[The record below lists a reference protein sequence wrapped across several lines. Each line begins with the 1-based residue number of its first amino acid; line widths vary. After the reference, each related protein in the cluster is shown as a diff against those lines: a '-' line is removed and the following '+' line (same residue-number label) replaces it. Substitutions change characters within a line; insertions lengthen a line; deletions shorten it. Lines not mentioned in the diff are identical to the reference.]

1 LTIRAWAPAIIF
13 VHPMGARGVLDTR
26 REQLPEDDMTAAEH
40 AQLQGPDFSGGV
52 KLSAIADGAMLTGH
66 VDDLAVVL
74 VRRGDD
80 LFAVGA
86 QCPHYGGPL
95 GDGVAVGE
103 TIRCP
108 WHHACFSLRSGEV
121 LRAPA
126 RDPLPRWRVEVSDGI
141 VYARERI
148 ERHPRPTLRSTRL
161 PESVVIIGGGPAG
174 NMAAETLRDEGY
186 AGPITMLSADPALPA
201 DRPNLSKDYLA
212 GRISEE
218 WALLRPADFYPENGI
233 DLRLNTRVVRIDA
246 RQRAVVL
253 ADGSRLGYGALLL
266 ATGAEPVRLEVPGA
280 TLGHV
285 HYLRTL
291 DDSRALI
298 AEAGKAHR
306 AVIVGAS
313 FIGLEAASSLRA
325 RGLDVHV
332 VGPEAIPMAR
342 VLGPQ
347 LGAFIRSI
355 HEQHGVT
362 FHLGR
367 TAVSIDEHAVT
378 LDNGERIDGDLVVVG
393 IGVRPAT
400 ALAEQA
406 GLAIDRGVLV
416 DQFLETS
423 APGLF
428 AAGDIARWPDPHSG
442 QAIRVEHFVVA
453 ERQGQTAARNMLG
466 RREPFDAVP
475 FFWTEQHDLGIA
487 YVGHS
492 ETWDEV
498 VIDGSIEA
506 RDCSIFYLREG
517 RKQAVAVIHRDHE
530 GLVAEVEFERA
541 LGRPGDACPAP
552 HKLTEVA

>member
-1 LTIRAWAPAIIF
+1 MSADH
-13 VHPMGARGVLDTR
+13 V
-26 REQLPEDDMTAAEH
+26 QPE
-40 AQLQGPDFSGGV
+40 GPDLSLGV
-52 KLSAIADGAMLTGH
+52 KLSAIPDGDMLKGH
-66 VDDLAVVL
+66 VDDEAVVL
-74 VRRGDD
+74 VRRGDE

-86 QCPHYGGPL
+86 KCPHYGGPL
-95 GDGVAVGE
+95 AEGVVVGE

-141 VYARERI
+141 AYARERI
-148 ERHPRPTLRSTRL
+148 ERQPRPTLSSTEL
-161 PESVVIIGGGPAG
+161 PQSIVIIGGGPAG

-186 AGPITMLSADPALPA
+186 AGPITMVSADASLPA

-212 GRISEE
+212 GRASEE
-218 WALLRPADFYPENGI
+218 WTLLRSADYYQENGI
-233 DLRLNTRVVRIDA
+233 EVRLNTRVTRIDTG
-246 RQRAVVL
+246 QRAIEL
-253 ADGSRLGYGALLL
+253 ADGSRLSYGALLL
-266 ATGAEPVRLEVPGA
+266 ATGAEPVRLNVPGA
-280 TLGHV
+280 NLDHV

-298 AEAGKAHR
+298 AKAENAKK

-313 FIGLEAASSLRA
+313 FIGLEVASSLSA
-325 RGLDVHV
+325 RGLEIHV

-347 LGAFIRSI
+347 LGSFIRSV
-355 HEQHGVT
+355 HELHGVA

-367 TAVSIDEHAVT
+367 TAVSIDAHAVT
-378 LDNGERIDGDLVVVG
+378 LDNGERIDADLVVVG
-393 IGVRPAT
+393 IGVRPAI

-406 GLAIDRGVLV
+406 GLTIERGVLV

-423 APGLF
+423 APGVF

-442 QAIRVEHFVVA
+442 EAIRVEHFVVA

-475 FFWTEQHDLGIA
+475 FFWTEQHDFGIA
-487 YVGHS
+487 YVGHA
-492 ETWDEV
+492 EKWDEI
-498 VIDGSIEA
+498 VIDGSIED
-506 RDCSIFYLREG
+506 RDCAVTYLRKG
-517 RKQAVAVIHRDHE
+517 RKQAVAVMHRDHE
-530 GLVAEVEFERA
+530 GLLAEIEFERA
-541 LGRPGDACPAP
+541 TDCARARPAGR
-552 HKLTEVA
+552 KLSEVA